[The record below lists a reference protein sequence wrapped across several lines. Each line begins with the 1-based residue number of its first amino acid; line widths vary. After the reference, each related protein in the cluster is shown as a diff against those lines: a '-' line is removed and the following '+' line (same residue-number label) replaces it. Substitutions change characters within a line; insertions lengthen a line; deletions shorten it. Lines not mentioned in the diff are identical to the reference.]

1 MDMQM
6 PEQTLA
12 IMVRRG
18 DNYFV
23 PTGSTI
29 LHVGDHLMI
38 LTDNQQAL
46 SETLRRLGI
55 SDNPPEKP
63 RRDWRNIFFDDS
75 ET

>member
-6 PEQTLA
+6 PEQTLV

-63 RRDWRNIFFDDS
+63 RRDWRKIFFVDS